1 MLPILFFIGLIAAG
15 VSKRSQPKLPG
26 PLHVLG
32 EHIIAGKFPP
42 PFVIECAI
50 AEATHLGREDLAND
64 IIEKF
69 VAPVVYEAAQ
79 AHRAAMARDAN
90 PPQEHF
96 VPTAITVPAG
106 QAAPAQQAGGV
117 TSVQVVNATDMTEA
131 PTRELAEAPVM
142 KHTDMDAELLATAI
156 GVPVDHIR
164 ASAVQHTP
172 PAMQVGAAVMG
183 REVSAAT
190 VAVLEREYATPS
202 SPTGDDQWPSPI
214 RDIAPADWQRLTDKL
229 ATAEPL
235 FESPRHIGRFRQRKE
250 RLAELQIDPIELVGS
265 STAQRQALDISLED
279 AHRHATDGGII
290 ADHLSRLIRVPGRD
304 DACTVTLS
312 GILGVLHAA
321 GLEGGCSWFENQRD
335 RTRYPHTTD
344 AFLACNGVF

>member
-32 EHIIAGKFPP
+32 EHLLAGQFPP

-50 AEATHLGREDLAND
+50 AEATTIGRHDLAND

-90 PPQEHF
+90 PPQEAF
-96 VPTAITVPAG
+96 TPTAIVVPAA
-106 QAAPAQQAGGV
+106 QATPQQQTGGV
-117 TSVQVVNATDMTEA
+117 TNVQVVNA
-131 PTRELAEAPVM
+131 AEAPAPAEHAEM
-142 KHTDMDAELLATAI
+142 PGAKDIDMDAELLATAI

-164 ASAVQHTP
+164 ASAAQHVP

-190 VAVLEREYATPS
+190 VAVLEREVAATPR
-202 SPTGDDQWPSPI
+202 SPTGEDAWPSPI
-214 RDIAPADWQRLTDKL
+214 RGVEPGDWQRFTDKL

-235 FESPRHIGRFRQRKE
+235 FESTRHIGRYRQRRE
-250 RLAELQIDPIELVGS
+250 RLAELEINPTELTGS
-265 STAQRQALDISLED
+265 ATAQRQALDISLAD
-279 AHRHATDGGII
+279 AHHHATDGGII
-290 ADHLSRLIRVPGRD
+290 ADHLSRLIRVPGLD

-335 RTRYPHTTD
+335 RTRYRPTTD
-344 AFLACNGVF
+344 VFLATNGVF